1 MSSAERFGMKKDIA
15 ELVKKSAEELFGE
28 NSEDHKFYI
37 KDLRKKAPKLA
48 DYLVDKFDPEKE
60 KQALNELENIDC
72 NVFNFDFG
80 ELLRALPLEIYIS
93 KGFYPGN
100 VFNKIVEINQNK
112 FKNIKTDNKLLRRV
126 YSNMFSAAA
135 GLRDVILIKGENDK
149 PKSGVSIA
157 DWMGRPYSFPVS
169 SEEVLLKIL
178 SESDANEFI
187 PLVVRLR
194 ANDKDVDKRK
204 RLKNKESQELAI
216 RIARK
221 YELLIINLRDF
232 QENNLSEFDI
242 LRYID
247 DTVRAVYLRGY
258 AHAYIYKKPQ
268 GGSDYVKYDKAK
280 MNIVA
285 YCHYGKNNGKD
296 DKVNGIKKSEVKKN
310 VYNCLVEIKCKTKDD
325 RIITAAIYEKMVN
338 DFFEELG
345 PEARQYYLNNVTN
358 PIDAAISLPW

>member
-1 MSSAERFGMKKDIA
+1 MSSAECFEVKKDIA

-28 NSEDHKFYI
+28 NSEFHKLYI
-37 KDLRKKAPKLA
+37 INLRKKAPKLA
-48 DYLVDKFDPEKE
+48 DYLIDKDNPEKE
-60 KQALNELENIDC
+60 RQAINELENIDC

-80 ELLRALPLEIYIS
+80 ELWDALPPGIYLS

-100 VFNKIVEINQNK
+100 VFNKILEIYRNK

-135 GLRDVILIKGENDK
+135 GLRDCILIKGENDK

-157 DWMGRPYSFPVS
+157 DWMSRPYSFPVS
-169 SEEVLLKIL
+169 SEDVLSKIL
-178 SESDANEFI
+178 SESYINEFI

-216 RIARK
+216 RIAHE
-221 YELLIINLRDF
+221 YQMLIINLNDF
-232 QENNLSEFDI
+232 QKNNLSMSDI
-242 LRYID
+242 SRHID
-247 DTVRAVYLRGY
+247 DTVHAQYLLGY

-268 GGSDYVKYDKAK
+268 GGSKFVKHDKAK

-296 DKVNGIKKSEVKKN
+296 DKVNGIKKSEVRKN
-310 VYNCLVEIKCKTKDD
+310 VYNCLVEIKIKTNDD
-325 RIITAAIYEKMVN
+325 RRITDAIYEKMVN
-338 DFFEELG
+338 DFFEELR
-345 PEARQYYLNNVTN
+345 PEDRQYYLNNVTN
-358 PIDAAISLPW
+358 PIDTATSLPW